1 MKIDKAAQD
10 AQNDVFYAASIQ
22 APAYVEKQSMAEIKV
37 PPPPV
42 KPSGPPTVLATTDE
56 EAKQHEQE
64 VLNTKLWANAKDE
77 KPIQMHQDVGEIEVN
92 HL

>member
-37 PPPPV
+37 PPPPPA

-56 EAKQHEQE
+56 EAK
-64 VLNTKLWANAKDE
+64 
-77 KPIQMHQDVGEIEVN
+77 
-92 HL
+92 